1 MGESEGRWKLYL
13 QPFLHLNVPEQCS
26 SFSSNCVFHVLTL
39 LIDCYWSSP
48 YSMFLCSLVRCALP
62 WLIMCWRVAKLQ
74 FASTW
79 FANVIYR
86 LYTNVLFFQDDT
98 AFEKQSALFA
108 LAVSDIVMINLWV
121 SISHI
126 TALLKVKILV
136 SREIFNYYMICRWCH
151 DIGREH
157 AANRPLL
164 RTVFQVILLL
174 QWDTVILFS
183 HVQSLI
189 IICLFIKV
197 LMRLFSPRKTT
208 LLLVIRDKTKVC
220 TVLGTESSFFL
231 YFCSLIFLVCLT
243 FLVFWFFHV
252 FADSTRVPNTSSQG
266 GY

>member
-1 MGESEGRWKLYL
+1 
-13 QPFLHLNVPEQCS
+13 
-26 SFSSNCVFHVLTL
+26 
-39 LIDCYWSSP
+39 
-48 YSMFLCSLVRCALP
+48 
-62 WLIMCWRVAKLQ
+62 
-74 FASTW
+74 
-79 FANVIYR
+79 
-86 LYTNVLFFQDDT
+86 
-98 AFEKQSALFA
+98 
-108 LAVSDIVMINLWV
+108 MINLWV

-126 TALLKVKILV
+126 SALLKVQILV
-136 SREIFNYYMICRWCH
+136 SKEIFNYYMICRWCH

-220 TVLGTESSFFL
+220 IVPGTESSFFL
-231 YFCSLIFLVCLT
+231 YFCSLIFSVCLT
-243 FLVFWFFHV
+243 FLVFWFFHI
-252 FADSTRVPNTSSQG
+252 FADSTGLPNTSSQG
-266 GY
+266 GYWEGGNALFSAYLLSSLSCRNAHQSLSFVIRYGTLFRNQKLTRKQRLVISSMWVHQFS